1 LGQKTHPIGFR
12 LGYNKEWK
20 SIWFDEKQFSTKLAQ
35 DIQIRKYISK
45 RLPNAGISSLD
56 IHRTSKKITVIVNTS
71 RPGIIIGKKGSQV
84 DMLKMELQKLTN
96 TDVQVNVS
104 EIKRP
109 ELDATLVGE
118 SIAEQVAK
126 KVSHRRAIKKA
137 IQGTMRMGADGIRV
151 QIKPGWITSRQ
162 IEASRVVMS
171 REIRKHGKMWIRIFP
186 DKPIT
191 QKPAE
196 TRMGKGKGSPEYWV
210 AVVKPGRILFEIES
224 SEIDIKKLYKKVSH
238 KLPIKTKLVIRKEH

>member
-1 LGQKTHPIGFR
+1 MGQKTHPIGFR

-151 QIKPGWITSRQ
+151 QIKGRLGGA
-162 IEASRVVMS
+162 EMS
-171 REIRKHGKMWIRIFP
+171 RAESFKEGRVPLHTIRANIDYCSATSYTTYGCIGIKVWICNG
-186 DKPIT
+186 
-191 QKPAE
+191 E
-196 TRMGKGKGSPEYWV
+196 
-210 AVVKPGRILFEIES
+210 
-224 SEIDIKKLYKKVSH
+224 KV
-238 KLPIKTKLVIRKEH
+238 TK